1 MASPGAY
8 SAPDLKGLNTQ
19 GLRIAILYTGW
30 NSHIIEPLAAGA
42 KGTLLRSGFDEA
54 QLSFHRVPG
63 AFELPLAALWSLE
76 AGNDG
81 VVCLGCIIRGGTPH
95 FEYVSDAATRGILD
109 AGLRYARPV
118 AFGVLTVDN
127 EEQALERAGGAHG
140 NKGEE
145 AAMALLEMLQ
155 LRQQLALS

>member
-8 SAPDLKGLNTQ
+8 NAPELNGLNTQ
-19 GLRIAILYTGW
+19 GLRIAVLCTGW

-42 KGTLLRSGFDEA
+42 KETLLRCGFDEN
-54 QLSFHRVPG
+54 QLDFHRVPG
-63 AFELPLAALWSLE
+63 AFELPLAAQWSLE
-76 AGNDG
+76 AGYNG

-95 FEYVSDAATRGILD
+95 FEYVSDAATSGIL
-109 AGLRYARPV
+109 ATGLRYSKPV
-118 AFGVLTVDN
+118 VFGVLTVDS

-145 AAMALLEMLQ
+145 AAFAMLEMLHLQ
-155 LRQQLALS
+155 QQLAIG